1 MNTRAL
7 TSPQPMHRPCPSHAS
22 AKRSIGPHLGNLFKC
37 PFSNTH
43 IYNENIERFS
53 IACAFCYNKQR

>member
-1 MNTRAL
+1 MNTRAI
-7 TSPQPMHRPCPSHAS
+7 TSPSLCIVLVPAMLLGSD
-22 AKRSIGPHLGNLFKC
+22 LGNLFKC

-43 IYNENIERFS
+43 IYNGNIERFS